1 MDRRSVGL
9 SAIAILLLVA
19 ASVIAGFAAGAVW
32 RASIRDPASGPSEGS
47 SDGLYTCG
55 MHPQVIQKGPGVCPI
70 CRMKLTPLR
79 QGAAPASEGGLVID
93 PVMVQNMGLRTAAA
107 AEGPIERTVR
117 APGFLREAEPAQ
129 HDFSLKVSGWVRR
142 LHADTEGM
150 HIRKD
155 TVLLELYSPEILAAS
170 AELMAARKG
179 LDSLAPTADPL
190 VRIESTKLFEAASEK
205 LVLWDVSPQ
214 DVDLIAIETK
224 PPETVLIRSP
234 YEGHL
239 IEKLVVEGSA
249 VQAGQKLFRIVDH
262 TVLWA
267 DAQIY
272 ERDLAF
278 VFPGQEGRATVS
290 SLPGRTFSGRVLLI
304 HPHLHEMTRS
314 ATARLV
320 VDNPELVLRPGMYAT
335 VQFRTRLID
344 KAVIVPREAVI
355 DTGERKIVFVA
366 TGGGRFD
373 PRDVLTGH
381 ETDDGLIQVTQGIAP
396 GERVVTSGQ
405 FLLDAESRTREAAR
419 KFLSGG
425 LEKAEAPAAGQAPVE
440 GRVVSKPTPPPRERL
455 DRATREKLLPAI
467 DELARRYLHLAA
479 AMAADDEARTKEA
492 SNAFAAAAAS
502 LARAANG
509 GPGQEAAADLAE
521 EASRWAGRRLEILRP
536 PFRIVSAK
544 SIRLLELAP
553 PSTEVA
559 EELTVI
565 HCPMYPGD
573 WLQRDANVANP
584 YYGKEM
590 PACGEVVRTI
600 RAEGKSP

>member
-9 SAIAILLLVA
+9 SAIAILVLVA

-32 RASIRDPASGPSEGS
+32 RASIRDPASGPSEAS
-47 SDGLYTCG
+47 SDELYTCG
-55 MHPQVIQKGPGVCPI
+55 MHPQFIQKGPGVCPI

-79 QGAAPASEGGLVID
+79 QGAAPSSEGGLVID

-366 TGGGRFD
+366 AGGGRFD

-419 KFLSGG
+419 KFLSEG
-425 LEKAEAPAAGQAPVE
+425 LAKPDSAVSASGEPEAKAARPAQAQ
-440 GRVVSKPTPPPRERL
+440 RL
-455 DRATREKLLPAI
+455 DTETRRKIQEGI
-467 DELARRYLHLAA
+467 DNLAKSYLELARAL
-479 AMAADDEARTKEA
+479 AADDAPRAAEVVNELV
-492 SNAFAAAAAS
+492 SNAGLLLAMSLGTPARPLAS
-502 LARAANG
+502 ALAQHALMLEGKQLAELR
-509 GPGQEAAADLAE
+509 PLFRPLSEAA
-521 EASRWAGRRLEILRP
+521 IQ
-536 PFRIVSAK
+536 
-544 SIRLLELAP
+544 LLEAAP
-553 PSTEVA
+553 PSPGVA
-559 EELTVI
+559 AELTVI

-590 PACGEVVRTI
+590 TGCGEIVRTI
-600 RAEGKSP
+600 RAEGKVP

>member
-1 MDRRSVGL
+1 MDRRSAGL
-9 SAIAILLLVA
+9 SGIALLLLVA
-19 ASVIAGFAAGAVW
+19 ASVIAGFVAGAAW
-32 RASIRDPASGPSEGS
+32 RWSTHIDEVLRGPSRDPASGASDES
-47 SDGLYTCG
+47 SDLYTCG
-55 MHPQVIQKGPGVCPI
+55 MHPQVIQKGPGICPI

-79 QGAAPASEGGLVID
+79 QGAAQAAEGGLVID
-93 PVMVQNMGLRTAAA
+93 PVMIQNMGLRTAAA
-107 AEGPIERTVR
+107 AEGPVERTVR
-117 APGFLREAEPAQ
+117 APGFLREAEPSQ
-129 HDFSLKVSGWVRR
+129 HDFSLRVSGWVRR

-155 TVLLELYSPEILAAS
+155 TVLLELYSPEILAAG
-170 AELMAARKG
+170 AELMAARKA
-179 LDSLAPTADPL
+179 LDSLAPTAEPL
-190 VRIESTKLFEAASEK
+190 VRIESTKLFEAAREK
-205 LVLWDVSPQ
+205 LLLWDVSPR
-214 DVDLIAIETK
+214 DVDLIAAETR
-224 PPETVLIRSP
+224 PPEAVLIRSP

-262 TVLWA
+262 TVLWL

-278 VFPGQEGRATVS
+278 VFPGQEARATVG

-320 VDNPELVLRPGMYAT
+320 LENPELVLRPGMYAT

-344 KAVIVPREAVI
+344 KAVLVPREAVI
-355 DTGERKIVFVA
+355 DTGERKITFVA
-366 TGGGRFD
+366 AGGGRFD
-373 PRDVLTGH
+373 SRDVLTGH

-419 KFLSGG
+419 KFLAGS
-425 LEKAEAPAAGQAPVE
+425 LEKGETPAAAPVA
-440 GRVVSKPTPPPRERL
+440 PTERL
-455 DRATREKLLPAI
+455 DPAVREKLLPAI
-467 DELARRYLHLAA
+467 DELAPRYLELVS

-492 SNAFAAAAAS
+492 SNAFAASAAS
-502 LARAANG
+502 LARAAEG
-509 GPGQEAAADLAE
+509 TPAREAAGKLSG
-521 EASRWAGRRLEILRP
+521 EASRVAGKPLAEARP
-536 PFRIVSAK
+536 LFRTASDRA
-544 SIRLLELAP
+544 IRLLEAAP
-553 PSTEVA
+553 PSAGVA
-559 EELTVI
+559 AELTVI

-573 WLQRDANVANP
+573 WMQRDANVTNP

-590 PACGEVVRTI
+590 LGCGEVVRTI
-600 RAEGKSP
+600 RAEGKAP